1 MNTKAEEKRKQL
13 LKAAFHAAIEK
24 GYESVTIQDIA
35 DDAGVSKGV
44 VNYYFNNKADV
55 FTQLFEWI
63 TTSIYK
69 KETESI
75 DKQDTALEK
84 LEAYISQV
92 FISPE
97 ENKNFYRV
105 YLDFLSQVK
114 NNERYKVINLQFYE
128 NCWSIG
134 RTIIQQGIEEG
145 TFDVS
150 DVEQT
155 SMSMRAMID
164 GSLIQWLMRGEDHLH
179 AYYRSLCHESI
190 LSLLQADHSMKT
202 EAQKGR

>member
-1 MNTKAEEKRKQL
+1 MSRKAEERRKQL
-13 LKAAFHAAIEK
+13 LKAAFHAAVQK

-63 TTSIYK
+63 TVNIYK

-75 DKQDTALEK
+75 DKQDTASGK
-84 LEAYISQV
+84 LAAYISQV

-114 NNERYKVINLQFYE
+114 NNERYQEINRQFYE

-134 RTIIQQGIEEG
+134 RSIIQQGIEEG
-145 TFDVS
+145 TFRVS
-150 DVEQT
+150 DVDQAAI
-155 SMSMRAMID
+155 SMRAMID
-164 GSLIQWLMRGEDHLH
+164 GSLIQWLMRDEDDLH
-179 AYYRSLCHESI
+179 AYYRRVCHESI
-190 LSLLQADHSMKT
+190 LSLLRCDPQ
-202 EAQKGR
+202 E